1 MKPAKRDKTRLE
13 DFSDEELDAFGE
25 GAQGLL
31 VEAELK
37 IRLARDEMARI
48 QEELDFRKAGTPRR
62 PYQVLGGWN
71 KETEDVAKSCGVDLD
86 YVAEIALKL
95 SKET

>member
-1 MKPAKRDKTRLE
+1 
-13 DFSDEELDAFGE
+13 
-25 GAQGLL
+25 
-31 VEAELK
+31 
-37 IRLARDEMARI
+37 
-48 QEELDFRKAGTPRR
+48 
-62 PYQVLGGWN
+62 LGGWN